1 MSIPIKNIFESDSN
15 RTGVYNIINVN
26 TGVYLG
32 AAPASSEPAIARSS
46 DIDNSTKWS
55 LILNSDGYY
64 NIDSLDNG
72 VLRSTG
78 PGFNPPWVLVSTN
91 KEPITFDN
99 DKEFLLEYNDV
110 DDTYKIKVG
119 SNDMYVYQDGSNFY
133 SSGQSSITNDTWKI
147 VEVESWWSKDKIDK
161 INLNFELLSNGGMPG
176 PLGPLGVDGNFGA
189 DGPQGATGPQG
200 YQGDTGDSGPQGIS
214 PWTAGSSADFLTLHP
229 NFQTDFEY
237 QPIRIGIGQPSDEQ
251 EAINYQGPLA
261 TLHNHED
268 PLNNLIS
275 NLIINSPNSLNF
287 HFKLS
292 KLSPD
297 GSAKK
302 LEIGEIA
309 NSADKLK
316 LQYDLDTMDYILHND
331 SSNTDYLLEANQ
343 AISNPI
349 TSNFYNLVNLETGSY
364 LGSAANS
371 TEPLIAQIDD
381 IGDSTKWRFTETE
394 FPGTGTYYNIDS
406 KDNGS
411 IRATGPN
418 FNPPFVLVS
427 TNFEP
432 DVDDID
438 KKFQLEYDEETNT
451 YKIRVR
457 STLSYVYQNDDNKFY
472 SSGAPSIVTSNKAK
486 WQLINTNID
495 TNINNNTN
503 LKFRSDNTKLGLASS
518 NIIANSNFKYT
529 NNALENRVL
538 VSLDNDGNTAWVNKS
553 EVFGTLP
560 IGSIISITTDWFND
574 TNFYLEYEENK
585 SDEVLEDGF
594 AGELEVIYGRG
605 KENTPF
611 EGWYICNGQTWTD
624 GTIQYEVPNLNSFD
638 FNVDSNNGDQ
648 DAETGGDNTPIIIGG
663 YNLEM
668 QSTYNTDNST
678 YTSEFVEPED
688 IIIDQISLNTG
699 GNFDIS
705 RNVHIIYLKNIDYYW
720 LTGNITPPTLTGIEL
735 AGRSNSSGDACGL
748 NQTNEYKWTGGSTNW
763 ANGDMS
769 NIILYNKD
777 EPTRAIAGWYSKD
790 GISRYWTG
798 SQFTSREVCPILEP
812 INLTF
817 NIDVTQLNGDRNAD
831 WNGYTIN
838 NINFNDATS
847 LLKDG
852 GNAPS
857 GWYREDGT
865 YGWRRYWD
873 GVEFRGEK
881 FNLPYIYSCGVIG
894 ASTVEN
900 TACQSSTPTPIYY
913 ATNQV
918 IPIPDISLTEL
929 HKIFSK
935 NGIVLV
941 HLGWDGTTA
950 NGDKPLVK
958 IYEQNAPEINNP
970 YTTLTDT
977 ADPVYG
983 GDSYRASIRTDSKIN
998 EPIRCLSYKLAYD
1011 RDNGGNQISP
1021 PSIYATSSITV
1032 YYLPSTVTFTVF
1044 GGTSFRSLIE
1054 GKLTI
1059 YLPSGNEEIT
1069 LIAGRNETNSTFY
1082 TFEPGEIGTFTYK
1095 MEILNYS
1102 GSGTYI
1108 RLE

>member
-1 MSIPIKNIFESDSN
+1 MSIPIKNIFESDNN

-26 TGVYLG
+26 TGAYLG
-32 AAPASSEPAIARSS
+32 AASASTEPAIARSS

-72 VLRSTG
+72 VLRATG
-78 PGFNPPWVLVSTN
+78 LDFNPPWVLVSTN

-99 DKEFLLEYNDV
+99 DKEFLLEYNEA
-110 DDTYKIKVG
+110 DDTYKIRVG
-119 SNDMYVYQDGSNFY
+119 STDMYLYQGNDDNFY

-176 PLGPLGVDGNFGA
+176 PLGPLGVDGNFGE
-189 DGPQGATGPQG
+189 DGLQGTTGPQGHQGATGE
-200 YQGDTGDSGPQGIS
+200 TGPQGIS
-214 PWTAGSSADFLTLHP
+214 PWTAGSSDDFLTLHP

-237 QPIRIGIGQPSDEQ
+237 QPIRIGIGQTSDEQ

-261 TLHNHED
+261 TLHNHEAT
-268 PLNNLIS
+268 LS
-275 NLIINSPNSLNF
+275 NLIINSPNSLDF

-292 KLSPD
+292 EE
-297 GSAKK
+297 GNFKK
-302 LEIGEIA
+302 LEIGEID

-316 LQYDLDTMDYILHND
+316 LQYDLDTMDYILHN
-331 SSNTDYLLEANQ
+331 SPSNTNYLLEANQ
-343 AISNPI
+343 ADSNPI
-349 TSNFYNLVNLETGSY
+349 TSNFYNLVNLETGDY
-364 LGSAANS
+364 IGSAVNS
-371 TEPLIAQIDD
+371 TEPLIAEIDD
-381 IGDSTKWRFTETE
+381 IGDNTKWRFTETE
-394 FPGTGTYYNIDS
+394 FTGTGTYYNIDS

-432 DVDDID
+432 DADDID

-457 STLSYVYQNDDNKFY
+457 NTFSYVYQSDDNKFY
-472 SSGAPSIVTSNKAK
+472 SSGASSIVNSNKAK
-486 WQLINTNID
+486 WQLIDTNID

-503 LKFRSDNTKLGLASS
+503 LKFRSNNTKLGLASS

-538 VSLDNDGNTAWVNKS
+538 VSLDNDGNTVWRNKS

-560 IGSIISITTDWFND
+560 IGSIISITTDWFNK
-574 TNFYLEYEENK
+574 TNFYLEYEEN
-585 SDEVLEDGF
+585 ET
-594 AGELEVIYGRG
+594 GELEVIYGRG
-605 KENTPF
+605 KEDTPF

-624 GTIQYEVPNLNSFD
+624 GTIQYEVPNLNSFNFQID
-638 FNVDSNNGDQ
+638 DNGNQLAVAD
-648 DAETGGDNTPIIIGG
+648 GDNTPIIIGG

-668 QSTYNTDNST
+668 QSTYNTDNNT
-678 YTSEFVEPED
+678 YTSEFVTPED

-735 AGRSNSSGDACGL
+735 AGPSNSSGDACAL
-748 NQTNEYKWTGGSTNW
+748 NQTQSYKWTGGSTNW
-763 ANGDMS
+763 VNGDMS
-769 NIILYNKD
+769 NIILYNND
-777 EPTRAIAGWYSKD
+777 EQTRALAGWYSKD
-790 GISRYWTG
+790 NISRYWTG
-798 SQFTSREVCPILEP
+798 SQFTSREVCPILET

-817 NIDVTQLNGDRNAD
+817 NVDVTQLNGNRNAD

-838 NINFNDATS
+838 NINFENATS

-857 GWYREDGT
+857 GWYRENGT

-873 GVEFRGEK
+873 GTEFEGEK
-881 FNLPYIYSCGVIG
+881 FNLPYIYSCGKIG
-894 ASTVEN
+894 ASSNTN
-900 TACQSSTPTPIYY
+900 TACQSSTLIPIYY

-918 IPIPDISLTEL
+918 IPILDISLTEL
-929 HKIFSK
+929 HKIFSG
-935 NGIVLV
+935 NGIVLA
-941 HLGWDGTTA
+941 HLDWNGDTA
-950 NGDKPLVK
+950 NGQKPLKK
-958 IYEQNAPEINNP
+958 IYEQNAPGISGK
-970 YTTLTDT
+970 YTALTDI
-977 ADPVYG
+977 ADLAFG
-983 GDSYRASIRTDSKIN
+983 GDTYNSIITTSSTIN
-998 EPIRCLSYKLAYD
+998 KPIKCLSYELARTND
-1011 RDNGGNQISP
+1011 RDGYKLSP
-1021 PSIYATSSITV
+1021 PGGSVSSSLEV
-1032 YYLPSTVTFTVF
+1032 YYLPATITFTVF
-1044 GGTSFRSLIE
+1044 GGFT
-1054 GKLTI
+1054 GANGTLTI
-1059 YLPSGNEEIT
+1059 RKNNAIYKVIT
-1069 LIAGRNETNSTFY
+1069 LIAGRYETKSTYY
-1082 TFEPGEIGTFTYK
+1082 TFSETGPFTYK
-1095 MEILNYS
+1095 MEFEDS
-1102 GSGTYI
+1102 TTTGTKYL
-1108 RLE
+1108 RLV

>member
-26 TGVYLG
+26 TGAYLG
-32 AAPASSEPAIARSS
+32 AASASTESVIARSS
-46 DIDNSTKWS
+46 DIDNSTRWS

-72 VLRSTG
+72 VLRATG
-78 PGFNPPWVLVSTN
+78 PNFNPPWVLVSTN
-91 KEPITFDN
+91 REPITFDN
-99 DKEFLLEYNDV
+99 DKEFLLEYNEA
-110 DDTYKIKVG
+110 DDTYKIRV
-119 SNDMYVYQDGSNFY
+119 SSSDMYLYQDGSNFY

-176 PLGPLGVDGNFGA
+176 PLGSLGVDGNFGE

-200 YQGDTGDSGPQGIS
+200 HQGATGETGPQGIS
-214 PWTAGSSADFLTLHP
+214 PWTAGSSDDFLTLHP

-237 QPIRIGIGQPSDEQ
+237 QPIRIGIGQTIDEQ

-261 TLHNHED
+261 TLHNHEAA
-268 PLNNLIS
+268 LS
-275 NLIINSPNSLNF
+275 NLIINSPNSLDF

-292 KLSPD
+292 EE
-297 GSAKK
+297 GNFKK
-302 LEIGEIA
+302 LEIGEID

-316 LQYDLDTMDYILHND
+316 LQYDLDTMDYILHN
-331 SSNTDYLLEANQ
+331 SPSNTNYLLEANQ
-343 AISNPI
+343 AVSNPI
-349 TSNFYNLVNLETGSY
+349 ISSFYNLVNLETGSY
-364 LGSAANS
+364 IGSAANS

-394 FPGTGTYYNIDS
+394 FTGTGTYYNIDS

-432 DVDDID
+432 DANHID
-438 KKFQLEYDEETNT
+438 KKFQLEYDEEIDV
-451 YKIRVR
+451 YRIRVR
-457 STLSYVYQNDDNKFY
+457 DTSSYVYQNDDNKFY
-472 SSGAPSIVTSNKAK
+472 SSGASSIVNSDKAK
-486 WQLINTNID
+486 WQLIDTNID

-503 LKFRSDNTKLGLASS
+503 LKFRSNNTKLGLESS

-538 VSLDNDGNTAWVNKS
+538 VSLDNDGNTEWRNKS

-585 SDEVLEDGF
+585 SDEVSEDGF
-594 AGELEVIYGRG
+594 AGELNVIYGRG
-605 KENTPF
+605 KEDTPF

-624 GTIQYEVPNLNSFD
+624 GAIQYEVPNLNSFD
-638 FNVDSNNGDQ
+638 FNIDSNNGEQPLITD
-648 DAETGGDNTPIIIGG
+648 GDNTPIIIGG

-668 QSTYNTDNST
+668 QSTYNADNNT
-678 YTSEFVEPED
+678 YTSEFVTPED

-699 GNFDIS
+699 SNFDIS

-720 LTGNITPPTLTGIEL
+720 LTGDIEPPTLTSIEL
-735 AGRSNSSGDACGL
+735 AGPSNSSGDACGL
-748 NQTNEYKWTGGSTNW
+748 NQTNEYKWTGGSTDW
-763 ANGDMS
+763 VNGDMS

-817 NIDVTQLNGDRNAD
+817 NIDVTQLNGDLTAD

-838 NINFNDATS
+838 NINFENATS

-873 GVEFRGEK
+873 GAEFEGES
-881 FNLPYIYSCGVIG
+881 FDLPYIYSCGEIG
-894 ASTVEN
+894 ASSNKN

-913 ATNQV
+913 ATN
-918 IPIPDISLTEL
+918 SLIALAITKL
-929 HKIFSK
+929 HAIHSTG
-935 NGIVLV
+935 GIVLT
-941 HLGWDGTTA
+941 HLDWNGTEADGE
-950 NGDKPLVK
+950 KPLVK
-958 IYEQNAPEINNP
+958 IYEQNAPEISGK
-970 YTTLTDT
+970 YTVLTDT
-977 ADPVYG
+977 AAEDFG
-983 GDSYRASIRTDSKIN
+983 GDTYSSTITTSSTIN
-998 EPIRCLSYKLAYD
+998 KPIKCLSYKLARTNDGAGYKL
-1011 RDNGGNQISP
+1011 SP
-1021 PSIYATSSITV
+1021 PGGSVASSLTV
-1032 YYLPSTVTFTVF
+1032 SYLPATITFTVF
-1044 GGTSFRSLIE
+1044 GGFT
-1054 GKLTI
+1054 GANGTLTI
-1059 YLPSGNEEIT
+1059 RQNNAIYQVIT
-1069 LIAGRNETNSTFY
+1069 LSADPRQTNSTFY
-1082 TFEPGEIGTFTYK
+1082 TFEETGPFTYQMK
-1095 MEILNYS
+1095 FEDTTTT
-1102 GSGTYI
+1102 GTKYL